1 MAEHD
6 RHTGGSRGGL
16 GLAPADPVAAVC
28 WQEGPT
34 GPAFT
39 PAALAAAVA
48 RIREPVYVLSGPGG
62 ERGLGLGG
70 SVGPHGYPVLG
81 TVPPIY
87 PEWLGDRSFTETHG
101 VRFPYVA
108 GEMANGIATVE
119 LVVAMA
125 RAEMLGFFG
134 AAGLGL
140 DRIEAAV
147 ARLAQELPGRSNWG
161 VNLIHSPSEPALEE
175 RAAGILLERGVPRIS
190 ASAYLELT
198 PAVVRCAVT
207 GLRRDAGG
215 RVVRPTALFAKV
227 SRPEV
232 AAKFLSPAP
241 SPLLQVLLERGQI
254 TASEAELAATVPVAT
269 DVTVEADS
277 GGHTDNRPLAVLVP
291 VMAALRDE
299 LSRKFGYAQAPRVGA
314 AGGLGCPAGVAGAF
328 GLGAAY
334 VLVGSVNQ
342 TAVEAGVSAD
352 AKALLAQADL
362 ADVAM
367 APAADMF
374 EMGVRVQV
382 LRRGTLFAARAARLY
397 DAYRLYPSLDAI
409 PEAGRQTLEREVLGA
424 TVEQVWGWTQ
434 EFWRRRDPAE
444 LDRAEADPKHRMA
457 LVFRWY
463 LGMSSRWAIEGR
475 TERRGDYQLW
485 AGPAL
490 GAFNRWA
497 AGSFLADPSGRSVVQ
512 IARNLLEGA
521 AVITRA
527 HQLRAMG
534 VPMPPQAFTFTP
546 RALA

>member
-1 MAEHD
+1 M
-6 RHTGGSRGGL
+6 L
-16 GLAPADPVAAVC
+16 ADPGTAPIR
-28 WQEGPT
+28 WQAGAT
-34 GPAFT
+34 APAFT
-39 PAALAAAVA
+39 PAALAAVVPQ
-48 RIREPVYVLSGPGG
+48 IREPVHVLSGPGG
-62 ERGLGLGG
+62 ERGLGVGG
-70 SVGPHGYPVLG
+70 TIGQHGYPVLG

-101 VRFPYVA
+101 VRFAYVA

-119 LVVAMA
+119 LVAAMA
-125 RAEMLGFFG
+125 RAEMLAFFG

-147 ARLAQELPGRSNWG
+147 VQLSRELPGRSNWG
-161 VNLIHSPSEPALEE
+161 VNLIHSPNEPALED
-175 RAAGILLERGVPRIS
+175 RAAAILLERGVPRIS

-207 GLRRDAGG
+207 GLRRDTGG
-215 RVVRPTALFAKV
+215 TVVRPTSLFAKV

-232 AAKFLSPAP
+232 AARFLSPAP
-241 SPLLQVLLERGQI
+241 SPLLRVLAERGQI
-254 TASEAELAATVPVAT
+254 TAIEAELAATVPVAT

-291 VMAALRDE
+291 VIAALRDE
-299 LSRKFGYAQAPRVGA
+299 LTQRFGYAQSPRVGA
-314 AGGLGCPAGVAGAF
+314 AGGMGCPAGVAGAF
-328 GLGAAY
+328 ALGAAY
-334 VLVGSVNQ
+334 VLTGSVNQ

-397 DAYRLYPSLDAI
+397 DAYRLYPSLEAI
-409 PEAGRQTLEREVLGA
+409 PVAARQTLEREVLGA
-424 TVEQVWGWTQ
+424 TVEQVWTWTA

-475 TERRGDYQLW
+475 IERRSDYQLW

-497 AGSFLADPSGRSVVQ
+497 AGSFLADPAGRSVVQ

-521 AVITRA
+521 AVVTRA
-527 HQLRAMG
+527 NQLRAMG
-534 VPMPPQAFTFTP
+534 VPIPPEAFTFTP